1 MSGAGPERGDGSPQS
16 DSRTPDALRRL
27 ALVFVILLVVISLAR
42 ASASRKV
49 GGDFLRYHRAGRLVA
64 TGREDLIYDATA
76 LRKQVVYAEER
87 AAERAERGE
96 KADRLEEMEFKYD
109 PSFAVFMAPFGALPP
124 RTGWTLWGGWNAL
137 MVGLTFAAAWSLAR
151 LPWKWSLLP
160 FLVLAHKVNSNI
172 NLGQINP
179 TAICAATVAMWFA
192 ARPSANWSG
201 VAAGVTAAFGTAVK
215 YMPFLVA
222 PYLGARGLWKGFAA
236 FVAAVV
242 FFFLGLPALVFGPS
256 KAWELYWQHKEIR
269 AKFFTGAAPEDLP
282 GHSIKSFLYRVF
294 GGTHYLT
301 GSGEDRVDLDVSV
314 AKLPPEFLKWT
325 VIALSVLLV
334 AAAVCA
340 IVARRGESGARTPL
354 RTALET
360 GLVLSTVTLVSPEAR
375 APHYLY
381 LALPLCALL
390 AGIFAAR
397 RGGWRCARLVTG
409 LAVGATFLLQTDSE
423 SMFGYAAHWFA
434 AYCALGWANLAVF
447 AALLILLR
455 EERARNGGAVPAAA
469 AAPAL
474 HGG

>member
-1 MSGAGPERGDGSPQS
+1 MSGADPGRCDGPPGFDP
-16 DSRTPDALRRL
+16 RTLRRL
-27 ALVFVILLVVISLAR
+27 TLVFVILLVAISLVR
-42 ASASRKV
+42 ATASRKV

-64 TGREDLIYDATA
+64 TGREDLIYDETA
-76 LRKQVVYAEER
+76 LRKQIVYAEER
-87 AAERAERGE
+87 AAERAERGDR
-96 KADRLEEMEFKYD
+96 ADRLEEMEFKYD

-160 FLVLAHKVNSNI
+160 LLVLAHKVNANI

-192 ARPSANWSG
+192 ARPSGAAPG

-222 PYLGARGLWKGFAA
+222 PYLAARGLWKGVVA
-236 FVAAVV
+236 FVVAVA

-301 GSGEDRVDLDVSV
+301 GSGDDRVDLDVSV

-325 VIALSVLLV
+325 VLALSVVLLAV
-334 AAAVCA
+334 AVRA
-340 IVARRGESGARTPL
+340 IAARRGETPARTPL
-354 RTALET
+354 RTALEA
-360 GLVLSTVTLVSPEAR
+360 GLFLSTVTLVSPEAR

-381 LALPLCALL
+381 LVLPLCALL
-390 AGIFAAR
+390 AGLLAAR
-397 RGGWRCARLVTG
+397 REGWRCATFVTA
-409 LAVGATFLLQTDSE
+409 LAVGATLLLQTDSE
-423 SMFGYAAHWFA
+423 SIFGYAAHWFA

-447 AALLILLR
+447 VALLMLLR
-455 EERARNGGAVPAAA
+455 EERARSRAGAPAAA
-469 AAPAL
+469 AA
-474 HGG
+474 

>member
-1 MSGAGPERGDGSPQS
+1 
-16 DSRTPDALRRL
+16 
-27 ALVFVILLVVISLAR
+27 
-42 ASASRKV
+42 
-49 GGDFLRYHRAGRLVA
+49 
-64 TGREDLIYDATA
+64 
-76 LRKQVVYAEER
+76 
-87 AAERAERGE
+87 
-96 KADRLEEMEFKYD
+96 
-109 PSFAVFMAPFGALPP
+109 MAPFGALAP

-192 ARPSANWSG
+192 ARGRG

-236 FVAAVV
+236 FLVAVA

-269 AKFFTGAAPEDLP
+269 SKFFTGAAPDDLP

-301 GSGEDRVDLDVSV
+301 GSGDDRVDLDVSV
-314 AKLPPEFLKWT
+314 AHLPPPFLKWT
-325 VIALSVLLV
+325 VVVLSAGLV
-334 AAAVCA
+334 VVAICA
-340 IVARRGESGARTPL
+340 IRRRVGAVARTPL
-354 RTALET
+354 RTALEA
-360 GLVLSTVTLVSPEAR
+360 GLFLSTVTLVSPEAR

-390 AGIFAAR
+390 AGILAAR
-397 RGGWRCARLVTG
+397 RHGWRCAGPVTV
-409 LAVGATFLLQTDSE
+409 LAVVATFLLQTDSE

-434 AYCALGWANLAVF
+434 AYCALGWANAAVF
-447 AALLILLR
+447 VALLMLLR
-455 EERARNGGAVPAAA
+455 AEMESGAAA
-469 AAPAL
+469 STVASTAVAPAPA
-474 HGG
+474 H